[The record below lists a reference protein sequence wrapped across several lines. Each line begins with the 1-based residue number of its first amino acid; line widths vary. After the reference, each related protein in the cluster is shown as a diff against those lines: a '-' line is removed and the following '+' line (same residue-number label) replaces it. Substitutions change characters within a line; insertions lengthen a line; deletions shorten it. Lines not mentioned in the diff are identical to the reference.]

1 MLSNAAQRKVGSDNF
16 KDAGKI
22 TRRQALTGAVAAAG
36 AAGMYWGY
44 GKLENKDPVRVA
56 VLGTGNQG
64 RAQIGSINP
73 DYLQVVAYSDIRPS
87 NQKAARIILNDKFG
101 DKAKDIKLYENYED
115 LLKEVKDKKLDIE
128 MVIIALPLHLHKPA
142 TIAALDA
149 GCHVLCEKLMA
160 KTVMECK
167 QMVRKADEVKKM
179 LAIGHQRHYS
189 YLYANCRSII
199 EEGNVLGDIRHIRA
213 YWHRNQ
219 TNAGAEG
226 SKDGRY
232 DGWFPAIPLEDQKVD
247 FKKFGYEDLKELI
260 RWRVYNRT
268 GGGLMAEL
276 GSHQLDACSIF
287 LGKKHPIAVHGS
299 GITSYFTDGR
309 EVEDHIFL
317 TFEFG
322 PDANN
327 AIVTYSSINTN
338 VFDGYGEQVM
348 GTKGTMIVQEEREA
362 YIYREPASGEGGSMK
377 DTRVTWAE
385 DRTSRPVAAGGS
397 TARWV
402 SGAETPDTLT
412 SRGYRE
418 EQEHMAW
425 LIRHWDEVKDF
436 QPSKEHPHP
445 ENEKS
450 GDAEKDLIRAR
461 SIPRCHARVAMADAV
476 IALTANLAMHHKQRI
491 EFKPTWF
498 EADSDDVPE
507 TQFEKKA

>member
-1 MLSNAAQRKVGSDNF
+1 MVLNSAQRKVGSDNYR
-16 KDAGKI
+16 DAVKI
-22 TRRQALTGAVAAAG
+22 TRRQVLTGALAVPG

-44 GKLENKDPVRVA
+44 GRIENGNPVKVA
-56 VLGTGNQG
+56 ILGTGNQG
-64 RAQIGSINP
+64 RAHIGSINP

-87 NQKAARIILNDKFG
+87 NQKAARLLLNDKFG
-101 DKAKDIKLYENYED
+101 EKAEGIKLYEDYEA
-115 LLKEVKDKKLDIE
+115 LLRDQSLGVE

-142 TIAALDA
+142 TLAALEA
-149 GCHVLCEKLMA
+149 GKHVLCEKLMA
-160 KTVMECK
+160 KTVRECK
-167 QMVRKADEVKKM
+167 DMVRKADEKKLM

-199 EEGNVLGDIRHIRA
+199 EEGAVLGDIRHIRA

-219 TNAGAEG
+219 TNAGAPDA
-226 SKDGRY
+226 KTGRH
-232 DGWFPAIPLEDQKVD
+232 DGWFPPIPPEDLKVD
-247 FKKFGYEDLKELI
+247 FSKYQYNDLKELV

-287 LGKKHPIAVHGS
+287 LGKKHPVAVHGT
-299 GITSYFTDGR
+299 GLTSFFTDGR

-327 AIVTYSSINTN
+327 AVVTYSSINTN

-348 GTKGTMIVQEEREA
+348 GTRGTMIVQEEREA
-362 YIYREPASGEGGSMK
+362 YIFREPKTGEGGSMR
-377 DTRVTWAE
+377 DTRVSWAE
-385 DRTSRPVAAGGS
+385 ERTSRPVAEGGS

-425 LIRHWDEVKDF
+425 LIRNPDAMVL
-436 QPSKEHPHP
+436 PSRDNPHP
-445 ENEKS
+445 EN
-450 GDAEKDLIRAR
+450 DKDPARAR
-461 SIPRCHARVAMADAV
+461 GVPRCHGRVALADAV
-476 IALTANLAMHHKQRI
+476 IALTANLSMKHKTRI
-491 EFKPTWF
+491 EFKDEWF
-498 EADSDDVPE
+498 DPYHDDVPE
-507 TQFEKKA
+507 DRFAKKA